1 MTRKRGLNH
10 GTNQQKRED
19 DKPQNFIVGGGYKK
33 SLRIFF
39 TLGIATT
46 LAFGLTGCGNSEPPA
61 EEAEVTEEVETEE
74 NNTPEVIG
82 EDSTDTLT
90 FDEILEGVGSPD
102 IVEALEGKN
111 QDVLDLMANWMGQ
124 NGYYNIEATLLDEYT
139 PSCNASVTLQ
149 SDGSVMDVYIDINPG
164 NGGKFYVAAYE
175 AYKDRGITYDFRSSE
190 LELPSAL
197 KLNELIEETYS

>member
-1 MTRKRGLNH
+1 MEH
-10 GTNQQKRED
+10 INQKEKKETHR
-19 DKPQNFIVGGGYKK
+19 ILLWGGYKK

-164 NGGKFYVAAYE
+164 NGGRVFVTAYE
-175 AYKDRGITYDFRSSE
+175 AYKDRGVTYDFRSRE

>member
-1 MTRKRGLNH
+1 MEQIKKEKIENRKNLLC
-10 GTNQQKRED
+10 
-19 DKPQNFIVGGGYKK
+19 GGYKK

-46 LAFGLTGCGNSEPPA
+46 LAFGLTGCGNSETPA

-74 NNTPEVIG
+74 NNTQEIIG

-111 QDVLDLMANWMGQ
+111 QDVLDLMANWMAQ

-164 NGGKFYVAAYE
+164 NGGRFFVTAYE
-175 AYKDRGITYDFRSSE
+175 AYKDRGVTYDFRSRE

-197 KLNELIEETYS
+197 KLNELIEEN

>member
-1 MTRKRGLNH
+1 MEQIKKEKIENRKNLLC
-10 GTNQQKRED
+10 
-19 DKPQNFIVGGGYKK
+19 GGYKK

-46 LAFGLTGCGNSEPPA
+46 LTFGLTGCGNSEAPA

-74 NNTPEVIG
+74 NNTQEIIG

-124 NGYYNIEATLLDEYT
+124 NGYYNIEATLLNEYT

-164 NGGKFYVAAYE
+164 NGGRFFVTAYE
-175 AYKDRGITYDFRSSE
+175 AYKDRGVTYDFRSRE